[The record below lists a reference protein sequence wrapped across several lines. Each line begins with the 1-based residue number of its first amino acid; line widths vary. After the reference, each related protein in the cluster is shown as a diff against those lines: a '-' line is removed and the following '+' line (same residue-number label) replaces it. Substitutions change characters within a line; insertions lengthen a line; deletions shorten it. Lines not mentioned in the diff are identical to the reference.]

1 MVHSVS
7 ASNDASNVEVKIQIV
22 KMAGQLPGGVLT
34 LFPVPAEG
42 DPQLDALMT
51 VDDVA
56 DIIRFSRNHLRNVI
70 HELLPCVKIGG
81 RALYRLRDVL
91 ALIDR
96 STVPVRSPKAKAAK
110 ANG

>member
-1 MVHSVS
+1 MSL
-7 ASNDASNVEVKIQIV
+7 ASLDTPEVEVKVQIV

-42 DPQLDALMT
+42 DPRLDALMS

-56 DIIRFSRNHLRNVI
+56 DIIGFSRNHFRNVV

-91 ALIDR
+91 ALIEA
-96 STVPVRSPKAKAAK
+96 STVPVRRRKAKAA
-110 ANG
+110 G

>member
-1 MVHSVS
+1 VSV
-7 ASNDASNVEVKIQIV
+7 ALPYPPEVEVKIQIV

-34 LFPVPAEG
+34 LFPLPAEG
-42 DPQLDALMT
+42 DPQLDALMG

-56 DIIRFSRNHLRNVI
+56 DLIGFSRNHFRNVV

-91 ALIDR
+91 ALIEA
-96 STVPVRSPKAKAAK
+96 STVPVRKRKARW
-110 ANG
+110 